1 MNITEKV
8 YKRLT
13 LKVTLTGF
21 SYCVFDTLH
30 QKVEMV
36 KEVDFNLFPKTRKVE
51 EHYARA
57 FRDPWELRDS
67 FDEILVLH
75 DHNLNTF
82 VPKSLFDEQHMGSY
96 LQYNTKV
103 FESDFFNFDA
113 LASYEMNNVYIP
125 YVNINNYLLDQF
137 GTFNYKQAN
146 SILVSKLL
154 DRSKNIDEKQ
164 VFVHFSDSKF
174 ELVVIQNQKLLLFNS
189 FDYQTKEDFIYY
201 LLFTAEQL
209 NLNPEHFRLQLLG
222 NISED
227 SELFKIAY
235 KFVRNVSLLDVSDLQ
250 KNNPFSTEQN
260 LKHFIIFQS

>member
-1 MNITEKV
+1 
-8 YKRLT
+8 
-13 LKVTLTGF
+13 
-21 SYCVFDTLH
+21 
-30 QKVEMV
+30 
-36 KEVDFNLFPKTRKVE
+36 
-51 EHYARA
+51 
-57 FRDPWELRDS
+57 
-67 FDEILVLH
+67 
-75 DHNLNTF
+75 
-82 VPKSLFDEQHMGSY
+82 
-96 LQYNTKV
+96 
-103 FESDFFNFDA
+103 
-113 LASYEMNNVYIP
+113 MNNVYIP
-125 YVNINNYLLDQF
+125 YVNINNYLLDQL

-260 LKHFIIFQS
+260 LKHFILFQS